1 MKLSD
6 RFGRVLAIAPHPD
19 DEILGCGGTL
29 ARLVDEGGEVTIAVA
44 TTGRQPIFAAEQ
56 VEQVQQEMRRA
67 HAIIGVKDTRLLN
80 LPAAELDAM
89 PARECNAPFAD
100 LIDEM
105 RPDTLLLPFVG
116 DIHLDHQLT
125 FLAAMVAARP
135 RHAAAPCN
143 ILCYETVSET
153 NWYAAPTTP
162 CLRSQRVYRH
172 CRHAGTQAGSLCSVC
187 QPGSTVPRR
196 AEPGNLARP
205 CGGARIRG
213 PSARGGSFHARALD
227 FSSLRIARR
236 APRTR

>member
-1 MKLSD
+1 MKLAD

-44 TTGRQPIFAAEQ
+44 TTGHPSVFPPEQ

-67 HAIIGVKDTRLLN
+67 HGIIGVSDTRLLG
-80 LPAAELDAM
+80 LPAAELDTI
-89 PARECNAPFAD
+89 PARECNDAFAKLVD
-100 LIDEM
+100 AI

-135 RHAAAPCN
+135 RHSAAPCQ

-162 CLRSQRVYRH
+162 AFVPNVYVDISGTLERKLEAFAAFASQVRPFPDERSPETLRALAAVR
-172 CRHAGTQAGSLCSVC
+172 
-187 QPGSTVPRR
+187 GSTVHLR
-196 AEPGNLARP
+196 AAEAFMHMRSIL
-205 CGGARIRG
+205 
-213 PSARGGSFHARALD
+213 RA
-227 FSSLRIARR
+227 
-236 APRTR
+236 

>member
-29 ARLVDEGGEVTIAVA
+29 ARLVEEGGEVTIAIA
-44 TTGRQPIFAAEQ
+44 TTGKQPSFPREQ

-67 HAIIGVKDTRLLN
+67 HAIIGVTDTRLLN
-80 LPAAELDAM
+80 LPAAELDTI
-89 PARECNAPFAD
+89 PARECNAPFAELVD
-100 LIDEM
+100 AL

-135 RHAAAPCN
+135 RHAAAPRQ

-162 CLRSQRVYRH
+162 AFVPDVFVDISRTLERKLEAFAAFASQVRPFPDERSPETLRALAAVR
-172 CRHAGTQAGSLCSVC
+172 
-187 QPGSTVPRR
+187 GSTVHLPA
-196 AEPGNLARP
+196 AEAFMHVRS
-205 CGGARIRG
+205 IF
-213 PSARGGSFHARALD
+213 GS
-227 FSSLRIARR
+227 
-236 APRTR
+236 

>member
-80 LPAAELDAM
+80 LPAAELDAI

-162 CLRSQRVYRH
+162 AFVPNVFIDIADTLERKLEAFAAFASQVRPFPEERSPE
-172 CRHAGTQAGSLCSVC
+172 TL
-187 QPGSTVPRR
+187 
-196 AEPGNLARP
+196 
-205 CGGARIRG
+205 
-213 PSARGGSFHARALD
+213 RALAAVRG
-227 FSSLRIARR
+227 SAVHLRAAEAFMHVRSIFRG
-236 APRTR
+236 